1 MATYWVKSGTGGT
14 DAGTSW
20 ANAAESI
27 PGLMAAQAIAGGDTI
42 YVHNTHAYNA
52 GAAITWT
59 LPETGTGLV
68 QVICVDGGDVTGASL
83 VDGTVGNL
91 TTGATEETG
100 GNFGFTVN
108 TATSQAAKLY
118 IFGMTIAVGSGSNQ
132 ASAIIT
138 LGNVF
143 GELELEACNIQSK
156 GTRTGGVL
164 ALGGATSHNQIF
176 RNCTFKYGNT
186 AQTTAV
192 GNGRYEFYN
201 CSIDSSGSAPT
212 SFLNVS
218 SARGGIVYCSSCD
231 WSVATNVFTNTVSGP
246 HKVYMNNCV
255 IGTPTTGTHV
265 GYAGASYEFHACTAA
280 DGSNGADI
288 LSYYLEDYEGVIEDD
303 QTVYL
308 TTGSAQGEQDDGT
321 DTPYSLKMTPSA
333 ACAPA
338 SPLYTPWIYQ
348 LVGSTGAKTVTLKV
362 AHTESAVLTDADIFM
377 EVEYMGEPG
386 ATGTQRVA
394 NSPQSQLEIDDD
406 ANIIAPIYRDI
417 ITAGTNRTDTSV
429 AWTGIASEKT
439 HTLTA
444 SVTCDEVGYIRCRVG
459 LTKDT
464 TNPVYID
471 PKIGVA

>member
-1 MATYWVKSGTGGT
+1 
-14 DAGTSW
+14 
-20 ANAAESI
+20 
-27 PGLMAAQAIAGGDTI
+27 
-42 YVHNTHAYNA
+42 
-52 GAAITWT
+52 
-59 LPETGTGLV
+59 
-68 QVICVDGGDVTGASL
+68 
-83 VDGTVGNL
+83 
-91 TTGATEETG
+91 
-100 GNFGFTVN
+100 
-108 TATSQAAKLY
+108 
-118 IFGMTIAVGSGSNQ
+118 
-132 ASAIIT
+132 
-138 LGNVF
+138 
-143 GELELEACNIQSK
+143 
-156 GTRTGGVL
+156 
-164 ALGGATSHNQIF
+164 
-176 RNCTFKYGNT
+176 
-186 AQTTAV
+186 
-192 GNGRYEFYN
+192 
-201 CSIDSSGSAPT
+201 
-212 SFLNVS
+212 
-218 SARGGIVYCSSCD
+218 
-231 WSVATNVFTNTVSGP
+231 
-246 HKVYMNNCV
+246 
-255 IGTPTTGTHV
+255 
-265 GYAGASYEFHACTAA
+265 
-280 DGSNGADI
+280 
-288 LSYYLEDYEGVIEDD
+288 
-303 QTVYL
+303 
-308 TTGSAQGEQDDGT
+308 
-321 DTPYSLKMTPSA
+321 MTPSA